1 MNNIDSYKEYIQD
14 SIINHLE
21 RLMGN
26 DVVDDVNLWE
36 KYGSKGLTPQK
47 DSAYQP
53 RKEGPVCRV
62 LFMPSAKAPSHAPA

>member
-1 MNNIDSYKEYIQD
+1 MSNIDNYKEYIQD

-26 DVVDDVNLWE
+26 NEADDVNLWE

-47 DSAYQP
+47 HTGVRNDELTMCYS
-53 RKEGPVCRV
+53 
-62 LFMPSAKAPSHAPA
+62 